1 MPADRTQEFF
11 HGYAGD
17 FDAIYSTHR
26 GPFRDLLNRVFRKS
40 MRLRFEKTME
50 GCRPIEGK
58 SVLDV
63 GCGPGH
69 FSIQLARNGAA
80 RALGI
85 DFAEGMLGIAAEH
98 AARAGVAARCEFR
111 QADFFAFP
119 AEETFDYV
127 VIMGFMD
134 YMAEPRKVI
143 EKALSLCRSKVF
155 FSFPAAGGLLAWQ
168 RKRRYANRCD
178 LFLYRRDQ
186 IERLF
191 DGLEGVQVTIEP
203 IARDFFVT
211 AAKSVDRVG

>member
-1 MPADRTQEFF
+1 MSADRTQEFF

-17 FDAIYSTHR
+17 FDAIYSSRR
-26 GPFRDLLNRVFRKS
+26 GLVRNLMNRLFRKS

-50 GCRPIEGK
+50 SCRPIEGK
-58 SVLDV
+58 TVLDV

-80 RALGI
+80 KALGI
-85 DFAEGMLGIAAEH
+85 DFAEGMLGVAAEH
-98 AARAGVAARCEFR
+98 AAKEGVAGRCDFR

-119 AEETFDYV
+119 AEEVFDYV

-134 YMAEPRKVI
+134 YMSEPRKVI

-155 FSFPAAGGLLAWQ
+155 FSFPADGGLLAWN
-168 RKRRYANRCD
+168 RKRRYKKRCD

-191 DGLEGVQVTIEP
+191 AGLDGITVTIEP

-211 AAKSVDRVG
+211 AAKSVGSVG